1 MLIYLGYII
10 SSNQVKMDL
19 VKLKDIVDWKTPS
32 NVKKVRRFI
41 EFYNFYWK
49 IIKNYAKISASIQ

>member
-1 MLIYLGYII
+1 
-10 SSNQVKMDL
+10 MDL

>member
-19 VKLKDIVDWKTPS
+19 VKLKGIVDWKTPS
-32 NVKKVRRFI
+32 NVKKVRRFMK
-41 EFYNFYWK
+41 FYNFYWK
-49 IIKNYAKISASIQ
+49 IIKNYTKISASIQ